1 MSDASARL
9 EGDTLFAYMEKYG
22 YEKVL
27 LFQNEDVGLKAV
39 LAIHSTVLGPAAGGC
54 RMWTYDS
61 DLDAIED
68 ALRLARGMTY
78 KYAAAGVNL
87 GGGKV
92 VILGDPKTQKSEMLF
107 RALGRFINSLR
118 GEYLTGEDVGTTLE
132 DMDYIRME
140 TPYVITLSEASGGAG
155 PIGHATAFGV
165 LQAMKACTEEVYG
178 TISLQGRRVVVQGLG
193 AVGYPMTELLLK
205 EGSSVLAVDVDPRK
219 LEHVKSDFHVQ
230 SIDAGAVFDAD
241 ADIYCPC
248 ALGGVLNDESIPAL
262 RVKIVCGS
270 ANNQL
275 HEPRHGAEIERRG
288 ILYAPDYIANAGGT
302 VFDTDRLWGGVNPKR
317 GMDKVAR
324 IYERMKQVVALS
336 KQNHIPTYLAADRLA
351 EERIAQ
357 ARAVK
362 RIGGYG
368 QGLPVTI

>member
-1 MSDASARL
+1 MD
-9 EGDTLFAYMEKYG
+9 DNIFAYMEKYA

-27 LFQNEDVGLKAV
+27 LLQNEDVGLKAV

-54 RMWTYDS
+54 RMWTYSS
-61 DLDAIED
+61 DLDAVED
-68 ALRLARGMTY
+68 AMRLARGMTY

-92 VILGDPKTQKSEMLF
+92 VIIGDPRKQKSEMLF
-107 RALGRFINSLR
+107 RALGRFINNLR
-118 GEYLTGEDVGTTLE
+118 GEYLTGEDVGTTLD
-132 DMDYIRME
+132 DMDAIRME
-140 TPYVITLSEASGGAG
+140 TPYVITLPEASGGAG
-155 PIGHATAFGV
+155 PIGPATAYGV
-165 LQAMKACTEEVYG
+165 LQAMKACAEEVYG
-178 TISLQGRRVVVQGLG
+178 STSLQGRRVVVQGLG
-193 AVGYPMTELLLK
+193 AVGYPMVELLAK
-205 EGSSVLAVDVDPRK
+205 EGAAVRVADVDPDKIAR
-219 LEHVKSDFHVQ
+219 VKSDFHVEAM
-230 SIDAGAVFDAD
+230 DAASVFGAD

-248 ALGGVLNDESIPAL
+248 ALGGVLNDETIPSL

-275 HEPRHGAEIERRG
+275 REPQHGAEVDRRG

-302 VFDTDRLWGGVNPKR
+302 VFDTDRLWGGVNAKR
-317 GMDKVAR
+317 GMAKVAK
-324 IYERMKQVVALS
+324 IYDRMKQVIALS

-357 ARAVK
+357 ARAIK

-368 QGLPVTI
+368 QGLPVTM